1 MTFEIEAQ
9 GAGTIINVDELQ
21 NHGINAGDITKL
33 KAAGVCS
40 IAVWNRHKKL
50 EPEKLLTLIVSLV
63 NNP

>member
-21 NHGINAGDITKL
+21 SHGINAGDITKL

-40 IAVWNRHKKL
+40 IAVCIKKRYKKL
-50 EPEKLLTLIVSLV
+50 
-63 NNP
+63 

>member
-40 IAVWNRHKKL
+40 IAVCMI
-50 EPEKLLTLIVSLV
+50 E
-63 NNP
+63 